1 MVSRATKRIWQSVAL
16 GLALSPTIGT
26 VGLARGQT
34 PTTAPA
40 AAAGMPAPPAAAAND
55 IETCRQLIRDG
66 RAALAAGDK
75 VKAERLA
82 HQAAAMKVS
91 LPYWEKD
98 TPEKLLVDIG
108 VKTTTPPAG
117 VAAASGSPA
126 PTAKKADP
134 HLLVKQGQDAL
145 KAGKLDDAQKLAQQ
159 AKMVPGIKWGM
170 FEESPEKLLDEVQKA
185 RTANNKV
192 EADRMLVEGRK
203 LYEQGKY
210 DLAEKSAYKAGSL
223 HGPYGVWDFGDKPE
237 KLLADIRTARD
248 KARKASV
255 PAPSAATSAPANAK
269 SAPAKPAA
277 QVTPTAAVKQ
287 TSAPAPT
294 WPSEVKTADV
304 KGPDLGPGVVN
315 AAAVVSA
322 AGTPAVSQASTPMPA
337 NSAPPNAL
345 PPMPVPVSPM
355 PANPAPTPT
364 AGPTMPLPPSTP
376 VAVAPQSVPMPTAP
390 AQFNPARMQAM
401 QCMKEGK
408 EHQDAGRY
416 VEARQ
421 KYQEARSCGV
431 EFGPTDESPDR
442 CIMDLAAVVA
452 KQIDGAL
459 RDASPAAETK
469 LNQARALA
477 IGFALDT
484 RAIDAQ
490 LAAIKNIPATPKV
503 AANDPR
509 AMGTELLDKARLEL
523 RRGQC
528 ETARQIATEVHNG
541 PYAMQAEAV
550 VLLRSI
556 DVEEHNQRVLAANRN
571 YDAGLVAFRSKDYGQ
586 AAVILQ
592 QVDPSLLAADRVGN
606 LKQVMDECVAK
617 TTVAQTTTVPVPP
630 PPPGGILPVA
640 APPQSRDTGV
650 TNAAST
656 GVAGL
661 TGPMPKMTAPA
672 EGDSL
677 AAQVQ
682 AMQNIEYQ
690 QLRQEGLDVQT
701 KSRQMFERGETD
713 AALDCCEAYLKK
725 VKAVKLDQA
734 SMARLQKPIEAK
746 LSSYKLLKSQKDD
759 STRIASSK
767 SKFEQE
773 RKDEFTA
780 EQKRQQQV
788 KELMKQYNALYKEGK
803 YDDALL
809 AAQKAHELDRDDP
822 TIDAAVQVCMQRKGL
837 TTYEDSRKLRENMVL
852 NALNQAESPGPYVD
866 SDRPVAI
873 NKEVLKFANKRGV
886 DKNGIN
892 INTMRSQSAK
902 ELEIQ
907 SKLNRPIQV
916 DFHNVPLRQAVDD
929 IRAMTKMNVHLES
942 ESLAAEAVNPETPI
956 TLKGDLSL
964 KCALK
969 VMLDQAH
976 LTYVIQDEML
986 KITTPR
992 GARGKQVQRV
1002 FSVADLVI
1010 PIDDYILPDHQN
1022 INKTMQRDMESSRI
1036 NMTGGSP
1043 TNRPNMLPNGQ
1054 QVGSG
1059 SGGNS
1064 MSTTGG
1070 NEMRNTSIQP
1080 GSSGSTMSHV
1090 AAVAPTKQ
1098 TMQDMLIKLIT
1109 GSVAPETW
1117 AEAGGSGTIDY
1128 MPIGMALVINQTPDV
1143 QEQVADLLDAL
1154 RRLQDLEV
1162 AVEVRVITLAETFF
1176 ERIGLDFALNVT
1188 PNKNTQKYEP
1198 QLVTGQFAPAGQ
1210 INSFMP
1216 QNFLSGITGINN
1228 GTPNSGSFTSDLG
1241 IPIRSSSF
1249 QYAIPPFAYPNNPGF
1264 DGGLSMGLAFLSD
1277 IQVYMFMEA
1286 AQGDRRTNV
1295 MSAPKLTLFNGQ
1307 TATITV
1313 SDNQYFVT
1321 NVNVVGFGGQIVF
1334 VPVNSPT
1341 PLGVS
1346 LTIQAVVS
1354 ADRRFVRLNLTPQVT
1369 NLASAIVP
1377 LFPVTTFITPVFEGG
1392 AQGQPI
1398 PFTQF
1403 IQQPSVA
1410 QVSIQTTVSIPDGG
1424 TVILG
1429 GMKTLSEGR
1438 NEFGPP
1444 VLSKIP
1450 YVDRLFKNVGYGR
1463 ESQSLL
1469 LMVTPRIIINSEEEE
1484 RQTGVNL
1491 TPPQQP

>member
-1 MVSRATKRIWQSVAL
+1 MVSRATKRIWKSVAL
-16 GLALSPTIGT
+16 GLALSPMIGT
-26 VGLARGQT
+26 AGTARGQIPA
-34 PTTAPA
+34 PT
-40 AAAGMPAPPAAAAND
+40 PPAATGMAAPAAND
-55 IETCRQLIRDG
+55 IETCRQLVRDG
-66 RAALAAGDK
+66 RAALTAGDK

-82 HQAAAMKVS
+82 RQAAAMKVS
-91 LPYWEKD
+91 FPYWEKD
-98 TPEKLLVDIG
+98 TPEKLLADLG
-108 VKTTTPPAG
+108 VKASPPPGG
-117 VAAASGSPA
+117 VAAM
-126 PTAKKADP
+126 KADP
-134 HLLVKQGQDAL
+134 HVLVKQGQDAL

-159 AKMVPGIKWGM
+159 AKMTPGIKWGM
-170 FEESPEKLLDEVQKA
+170 FEETPEKLLDEVQKA
-185 RTANNKV
+185 RASRDKA
-192 EADRMLVEGRK
+192 EAGRTLAEGRK

-210 DLAEKSAYKAGSL
+210 DAAEKMAYKATSL

-237 KLLADIRTARD
+237 KLLADIRSARD
-248 KARKASV
+248 KARKPSV
-255 PAPSAATSAPANAK
+255 PAAAGATATVKDKGTAKAATSATP
-269 SAPAKPAA
+269 
-277 QVTPTAAVKQ
+277 VTQTAAIKQ
-287 TSAPAPT
+287 ASAPAPN
-294 WPSEVKTADV
+294 WPSEVKTADA
-304 KGPDLGPGVVN
+304 KGPELGPNVVN
-315 AAAVVSA
+315 AAATMAPNAPSA
-322 AGTPAVSQASTPMPA
+322 VMPASTPV
-337 NSAPPNAL
+337 PPPSPL
-345 PPMPVPVSPM
+345 PVAATA
-355 PANPAPTPT
+355 PANPLPVPATGSNIPP
-364 AGPTMPLPPSTP
+364 PPPSALALVPQPPASP
-376 VAVAPQSVPMPTAP
+376 VPAP
-390 AQFNPARMQAM
+390 APMAAQPQFNPARLQAM

-408 EHQDAGRY
+408 EHQEAGRY
-416 VEARQ
+416 IEARG
-421 KYQEARSCGV
+421 KYQEARHCGV
-431 EFGPTDESPDR
+431 EFSPSDESPDR
-442 CIMDLAAVVA
+442 CLMELSALVS
-452 KQIDGAL
+452 KQIQAAL

-469 LNQARALA
+469 LSQARAMA
-477 IGFALDT
+477 VAFALDT

-490 LAAIKNIPATPKV
+490 LAAMKNMPVQPKV

-509 AMGTELLDKARLEL
+509 AVGADILDKARLEL

-528 ETARQIATEVHNG
+528 ETARQLATEVHNG
-541 PYAMQAEAV
+541 PYGMQAEAV
-550 VLLRSI
+550 VILRSI
-556 DVEEHNQRVLAANRN
+556 DVEEHNQRVLASNRN
-571 YDAGLVAFRSKDYGQ
+571 FDAGLAAYQSKDYGQ
-586 AAVILQ
+586 ALVIFQ
-592 QVDPSLLAADRVGN
+592 QVDPSLLAADRKGS
-606 LKQVMDECVAK
+606 LKQVMDECTTK
-617 TTVAQTTTVPVPP
+617 TTVAQASSTVPPP
-630 PPPGGILPVA
+630 PPPGGILPVG
-640 APPQSRDTGV
+640 APPQAPNTGV

-656 GVAGL
+656 GVTGL
-661 TGPMPKMTAPA
+661 QGPMPKMTAPA

-690 QLRQEGLDVQT
+690 QLRQEGLEVQS

-725 VKAVKLDQA
+725 VKAAKLDPT
-734 SMARLQKPIEAK
+734 SIARLQKPIEAK
-746 LSSYKLLKSQKDD
+746 LNSYKLLKSQKDD
-759 STRIASSK
+759 ATRIASSK
-767 SKFEQE
+767 QRFEQE
-773 RKDEFTA
+773 RNKEFTA
-780 EQKRQQQV
+780 EQKKQQQV
-788 KELMKQYNALYKEGK
+788 KELMKQFNALYKEGK
-803 YDDALL
+803 YEEALV

-822 TIDAAVQVCMQRKGL
+822 TIDAAVQIANQHLGL
-837 TTYEDSRKLRENMVL
+837 ASYEDGRKLREDMVL
-852 NALNQAESPGPYVD
+852 HGLNNAENPGPYVD
-866 SDRPVAI
+866 SDRPLAI

-892 INTMRSQSAK
+892 VNTMRSMSAK
-902 ELEIQ
+902 ETEIQ
-907 SKLNRPIQV
+907 SKLNKPIEV
-916 DFHNVPLRQAVDD
+916 NFHNVPLHQAVDD
-929 IRAMTKMNVHLES
+929 IRKMTKMNIHLES
-942 ESLAAEAVNPETPI
+942 EALAAEAVNPETPI
-956 TLKGDLSL
+956 TLEARDLSL
-964 KCALK
+964 KSALN
-969 VMLDQAH
+969 VMLKQAH

-986 KITTPR
+986 KITTQR
-992 GARGKQVQRV
+992 CARGKQVQRV

-1022 INKTMQRDMESSRI
+1022 INKTMARDMEASRV
-1036 NMTGGSP
+1036 NMTGGMP
-1043 TNRPNMLPNGQ
+1043 MTNRPNMLQNGQ
-1054 QVGSG
+1054 PVGSG
-1059 SGGNS
+1059 SNGNT
-1064 MSTTGG
+1064 MSTVSEAAMHTV
-1070 NEMRNTSIQP
+1070 QP
-1080 GSSGSTMSHV
+1080 GSTGSTMSHV

-1098 TMQDMLIKLIT
+1098 TMQDMLVKLIT

-1117 AEAGGSGTIDY
+1117 ADAGGSGTIEY

-1143 QEQVADLLDAL
+1143 QEQVADLLEAL

-1176 ERIGLDFALNVT
+1176 ERIGLDFALNVKT
-1188 PNKNTQKYEP
+1188 NKNTAKYEP
-1198 QLVTGQFAPAGQ
+1198 QLVTGQFAAPGQ
-1210 INSFMP
+1210 INDFNP
-1216 QNFLSGITGINN
+1216 KNFISGITGI
-1228 GTPNSGSFTSDLG
+1228 GQQAGGVGSFTSDLD

-1249 QYAIPPFAYPNNPGF
+1249 QYAIPPYAYPSNPGF
-1264 DGGLSMGLAFLSD
+1264 DGGLSLGLAFLSD

-1369 NLASAIVP
+1369 NLSSAIVP

-1463 ESQSLL
+1463 EAQSLL

-1484 RQTGVNL
+1484 RQTGVGEGGAGAVRL
-1491 TPPQQP
+1491 P